1 MSRIHVPVLVN
12 ETIEWLLNRRDGVYV
27 DATIG
32 AGGHSR
38 ELLKH
43 LNHDATLIGI
53 DADGEILDHAAAALS
68 ENPQHI
74 LLAETNF
81 SHLTAVLKR
90 QQITGIDGIL
100 MDLGVSSLQIDRAA
114 RGFSYQQKGPL
125 DMRFTEDATE
135 TAAKFINTASED
147 EIASVI
153 KEYGEER
160 YAKSIARAI
169 IANRPME
176 TTTDLREAI
185 ETVTPEPYR
194 IKTLARVFQSIR
206 IHVNRELELL
216 KQTLHSTLPYLH
228 PGGRMVVIAYHSLE
242 DRIVKQFFRWAESD
256 CVCPPELPQCMC
268 DKEQELKILTR
279 NVVRPSEEEI
289 QKNPRAR
296 SARLRAAE
304 KV

>member
-1 MSRIHVPVLVN
+1 MNRIHIPVLLD
-12 ETIEWLLNRRDGVYV
+12 ETIEWLLTRRDGVYV

-32 AGGHSR
+32 AGGHSQA
-38 ELLKH
+38 LLKH
-43 LNHDATLIGI
+43 LDSGATLVGI
-53 DADGEILDHAAAALS
+53 DADGTILDHAAAALK
-68 ENPQHI
+68 EFPQRI

-81 SHLTAVLKR
+81 SHVTAVLKS
-90 QQITGIDGIL
+90 QHITGIDGIL
-100 MDLGVSSLQIDRAA
+100 MDLGISSLQIDEAK
-114 RGFSYQQKGPL
+114 RGFSYQQEGPL
-125 DMRFTEDATE
+125 DMRFAEDATE
-135 TAAKFINTASED
+135 TAAKVINTASE
-147 EIASVI
+147 EKIASII

-169 IANRPME
+169 ITNRPME
-176 TTTDLREAI
+176 TTTDLRAAI

-206 IHVNRELELL
+206 IHVNRELEML
-216 KQTLHSTLPYLH
+216 KQTLHAVLPYLH
-228 PGGRMVVIAYHSLE
+228 SGGRMVVIAYHSLE
-242 DRIVKQFFRWAESD
+242 DRIVKQFSKWAESD

-279 NVVRPSEEEI
+279 SIVRPSDEEI
-289 QKNPRAR
+289 ERNPRAR